1 MTQIQ
6 ANNPYTARTHQNI
19 KQGEKY
25 AGFLRLMK
33 SRKFWQATLQ
43 LFFLAMLAGF
53 VLVGCASKSCLEE
66 VYLPQKCAVSKKPR
80 PLYTGLVVQDLKQA
94 LIYTELLEQDLALC
108 RGEKKDNDE

>member
-6 ANNPYTARTHQNI
+6 ANNPYTARSRRNI
-19 KQGEKY
+19 KQGVLF

-33 SRKFWQATLQ
+33 SRKFWHAALQVAFLLTLA
-43 LFFLAMLAGF
+43 LIAF
-53 VLVGCASKSCLEE
+53 VGCSQKGVINE
-66 VYLPQKCAVSKKPR
+66 VYIPQKCEVSKKPR
-80 PLYTGLVVQDLKQA
+80 PLYTGILVQDLKQT